1 MIVVNA
7 ATRQFTILAADQI
20 FGVEFDSGAEVKQF
34 QCPRYVGNNIDL
46 AGSFLRINYRNANGE
61 TDSYLIEDVTVEGD
75 NIRFNWTLTPR
86 VTAYKGDI
94 KYVLCATGPDLKL
107 AWHTTLGTGK
117 VLEGLEPD
125 VSHVEEETSDVV
137 AQLVAMVNRQV
148 DIVETAGAAQIRAVQ
163 SATASARAAAVA
175 EIEAKGE
182 NVRDSIPED
191 YTALSATV
199 ASLAPGIVCEA
210 EGTAISLNDSSDMP
224 FQEMRIFGKSTQDG
238 VPSPTAPVE
247 IVSVENPTISVDDQT
262 IIIPRTIPGIPVAS
276 GGNYTDATGHQ
287 WICDEVDL
295 ERGVYVQRL
304 HHHAFTGAEVFTSFD
319 EGAITGETFP
329 KLGLPD
335 CKVATPDMSTNKSN
349 LLCSVGLVR
358 TQYDLKHGIADGV
371 AVSQWGNPSFLYFR
385 TATYGDAA
393 SLAATMRSAY
403 EAEKPYEIIYEL
415 KTPIEIPLSETE
427 IAAYRALHTNK
438 PNTTVL
444 NDAGAH
450 MAVAYVADTKLYI
463 DKKIAALTA

>member
-1 MIVVNA
+1 MIVVSAN
-7 ATRQFTILAADQI
+7 TRQFTVLAADQI

-61 TDSYLIEDVTVEGD
+61 TDTYLVEDAIVEGD
-75 NIRFNWTLTPR
+75 NIRFSWMLSPK
-86 VTAYKGDI
+86 VTAYKGDV

-107 AWHTTLGTGK
+107 AWHTTLGAGK

-125 VSHVEEETSDVV
+125 HSHVEEETNDVV
-137 AQLVAMVNRQV
+137 AQLIGLMNNQAE
-148 DIVETAGAAQIRAVQ
+148 IVKATGAAQVAVVEA
-163 SATASARAAAVA
+163 ATAAQVA
-175 EIEAKGE
+175 EIEAKGK

-191 YTALSATV
+191 YTALSDAV
-199 ASLAPGIVCEA
+199 ALKAPAIVCEA
-210 EGTAISLNDSSDMP
+210 EGSVITLDDSSDMR
-224 FQEMRIFGKSTQDG
+224 FQGMRIFGRSVQNG
-238 VPSPTAPVE
+238 VPSPAAPVE
-247 IVSVENPTISVDDQT
+247 IVSIEDPTVSADEQTLSVS
-262 IIIPRTIPGIPVAS
+262 RTLRGIPVAS
-276 GGNYTDATGHQ
+276 GGNYTDATGQQ

-304 HHHAFTGAEVFTSFD
+304 HHHAFTGAEVFASFD

-349 LLCSVGLVR
+349 LLCNVGLVR
-358 TQYDLKHGIADGV
+358 TQYDLKHGVADGV

-415 KTPIEIPLSETE
+415 KTPIETPLSETE

-438 PNTTVL
+438 PNTTIL

-450 MAVAYVADTKLYI
+450 MAVEYVADTKRYI
-463 DKKIAALTA
+463 DNKIAALMGG